1 MRSLHY
7 LIRAPPPQVCLS
19 IFDSQHFPDDEDP
32 AVLGDVRM
40 NFSKVCLRGL
50 YDRVGQ
56 LNPLVT
62 ISALLTRNIKPLLAL
77 LYIVAQ
83 IGGAIV
89 GVVIQIGLL
98 PTTSDQLGCF
108 TPIGV
113 TKGQMFGLELLGSLL
128 FVLLVQGIAL
138 RFASFL
144 NVYVDLTADQYGN
157 TGPLAIGLTITGLA
171 FSMGQYTGGAFN
183 PARVLAPAIIFRCE
197 TGFITVIYVLA
208 EVAGAVLAS
217 AIAFVAYG
225 VKKPAVKM
233 LNQVEQTPLMGETGQ
248 SSVNNASLG
257 PRETYNIY
265 RRSMGPERPQMATQV

>member
-1 MRSLHY
+1 M
-7 LIRAPPPQVCLS
+7 
-19 IFDSQHFPDDEDP
+19 
-32 AVLGDVRM
+32 
-40 NFSKVCLRGL
+40 
-50 YDRVGQ
+50 
-56 LNPLVT
+56 T

-77 LYIVAQ
+77 LYIIAQ

-98 PTTSDQLGCF
+98 PTTSDQPGCF
-108 TPIGV
+108 NPNEV
-113 TKGQMFGLELLGSLL
+113 TKSQMFGLETLGTML
-128 FVLLVQGIAL
+128 FILVVQGVAL
-138 RFASFL
+138 RFDSFL
-144 NVYVDLTADQYGN
+144 NVFVDLTADAYGN

-171 FSMGQYTGGAFN
+171 FSFGNYTGAAIN
-183 PARVLAPAIIFRCE
+183 PSRVLAPAIIFRC
-197 TGFITVIYVLA
+197 TDGWTTVIYVLA
-208 EVAGAVLAS
+208 ELAGTVLAS

-257 PRETYNIY
+257 PRETYNIS